1 MKTTLYVAL
10 ERLIDMQDPS
20 SWKLDRALSAS
31 IRSHQAECTVVAVFA
46 PHRFG
51 LIFESRE
58 ETEDAWRYI
67 YGWLRRKGLSFE
79 DRFVLLRADAD
90 ASGFTPRE
98 TGWWLANDADMS
110 ADVPNLRL
118 IRDLPSRPETF
129 AGRLRRLFAAVL
141 F

>member
-79 DRFVLLRADAD
+79 DVKPQLAIYEYNWLAAHFDITEKESLIEGGKSAQETWNAALDAD
-90 ASGFTPRE
+90 GEMDIA
-98 TGWWLANDADMS
+98 ACN
-110 ADVPNLRL
+110 
-118 IRDLPSRPETF
+118 IDL
-129 AGRLRRLFAAVL
+129 
-141 F
+141 

>member
-10 ERLIDMQDPS
+10 ERLIDMKDAS
-20 SWKLDRALSAS
+20 SWKLDHALSES
-31 IRSHQAECTVVAVFA
+31 IRSHQSECSVVAVFA
-46 PHRFG
+46 PQRFG

-90 ASGFTPRE
+90 ASGFTSRE
-98 TGWWLANDADMS
+98 AGWWLANEADMH

-118 IRDLPSRPETF
+118 IHDLPARPVTL
-129 AGRLRRLFAAVL
+129 ASRLRRVFAAVL